1 MACLRPLLLLCVAT
15 LLAACSSA
23 PSSTLGELPRTPQAS
38 TQQLLKQA
46 EQSDAEQAAQLRL
59 AAADQSIQQGNRAQA
74 RSILQQVRLDALK
87 PAQQIFALTLQAEI
101 ALADGE
107 PEKAEQALQH
117 PSFERLGEL
126 PVSQQIRSQLARA
139 QALEANNKPL
149 AAARERVFTAP
160 LLSGKQAQA
169 NHETIWK
176 LVSALPETQLQ
187 SAASTDTDLAGWQ
200 TLALSLK
207 RAGTVAQQQRAID
220 DWVAQNPQHPAARQL
235 PEPLQKLRE
244 LADQPLTHVALLL
257 PMDGQL
263 ASVAR
268 ALRDGFVAAHLHAQ
282 QAGQQLRIELYDST
296 RISSIDDF
304 YRQAQAAGVQLVVGP
319 LEKDLVR
326 QLAARDQLP
335 ITTLALNYSD
345 AGQQTPPQLFQFGLA
360 AEDEAR
366 EVARRAWADGHRR
379 AIALA
384 PRGEWGNRI
393 LEAFRHSWQEA
404 GGTLV
409 AAEPLAEPVQ
419 LANQIADLLLLRDS
433 EGRARRVEGTLDTSA
448 ASRPTRRQDVDF
460 IFLAATPQQAQQ
472 VRPTL
477 IFQYAGDLPIYATSH
492 LHSASQ
498 NRTQYLDLEGIRF
511 TETPWLLDE
520 QLPLRREVEQ
530 KWPQAGGSLGR
541 LYAMGADAYRL
552 APRLNQLL
560 ALPDTQLDG
569 LSGVLQLNGDQRI
582 ERQLPWAQFRD
593 GKVERLDNQPL

>member
-1 MACLRPLLLLCVAT
+1 MACLRPLLLLCVAIM
-15 LLAACSSA
+15 LAACATS

-38 TQQLLKQA
+38 TQQLLEKA
-46 EQSDAEQAAQLRL
+46 DQSDPEQAVQLRL
-59 AAADQSIQQGNRAQA
+59 AAADQSIQQGNHAQA
-74 RSILQQVRLDALK
+74 RSILEKVQLDTLK

-101 ALADGE
+101 ALADGK
-107 PEKAEQALQH
+107 PEQAEQALQH
-117 PSFERLGEL
+117 PAFERLGEL
-126 PVSQQIRSQLARA
+126 PVAQQVRSQLARA
-139 QALEANNKPL
+139 EALEATDKPL

-160 LLSGKQAQA
+160 LLSGEQARP
-169 NHETIWK
+169 NHEAIWK
-176 LVSALPETQLQ
+176 LISALPEQQLQ
-187 SAASTDTDLAGWQ
+187 GAADDDLAGWQ
-200 TLALSLK
+200 SLALSLK

-220 DWVAQNPQHPAARQL
+220 DWIAQNPQHPAAGRL

-244 LADQPLTHVALLL
+244 LADQPLNNIALLL

-268 ALRDGFVAAHLHAQ
+268 ALRDGFLAAHLHAQ
-282 QAGQQLRIELYDST
+282 QSGQALRIELYDST
-296 RISSIDDF
+296 RMTSIDEF

-326 QLAARDQLP
+326 QLAERDQLP

-345 AGQQTPPQLFQFGLA
+345 AGQSTPPQLFQFGLA

-384 PRGEWGNRI
+384 PRGDWGGRI
-393 LEAFRHSWQEA
+393 LDAFRQSWEEA

-419 LANQIADLLLLRDS
+419 LANQIADLLQLRNS
-433 EGRARRVEGTLDTSA
+433 ESRGGRVSSITDASTSNQ
-448 ASRPTRRQDVDF
+448 PTRRQDVDF
-460 IFLAATPQQAQQ
+460 LFLAATPQQAQQ

-477 IFQYAGDLPIYATSH
+477 IFQYAGDLPVYATSH
-492 LHSASQ
+492 LHAASHD
-498 NRTQYLDLEGIRF
+498 RTQYLDLEGIRF
-511 TETPWLLDE
+511 AETPWLLND
-520 QLPLRREVEQ
+520 QLPLRQEVEQ

-541 LYAMGADAYRL
+541 LYAMGADAYLL

-569 LSGVLQLNGDQRI
+569 LSGTLSLNPQQRI
-582 ERQLPWAQFRD
+582 ERHLPWAEFRD
-593 GKVERLDNQPL
+593 GEVQRLDNMQ

>member
-1 MACLRPLLLLCVAT
+1 M
-15 LLAACSSA
+15 LAACATS

-38 TQQLLKQA
+38 TQQLLEKA
-46 EQSDAEQAAQLRL
+46 DQSDPEQAVQLRL
-59 AAADQSIQQGNRAQA
+59 AAADQSIQQGNHAQA
-74 RSILQQVRLDALK
+74 RSILEKVQLDTLK

-101 ALADGE
+101 ALADGK
-107 PEKAEQALQH
+107 PEQAEQALQH
-117 PSFERLGEL
+117 PAFERLGEL
-126 PVSQQIRSQLARA
+126 PVAQQVRSQLARA
-139 QALEANNKPL
+139 EALEATDKPL

-160 LLSGKQAQA
+160 LLSGEQARP
-169 NHETIWK
+169 NHEAIWK
-176 LVSALPETQLQ
+176 LISALPEQQLQ
-187 SAASTDTDLAGWQ
+187 GAADDDLAGWQ
-200 TLALSLK
+200 SLALSLK

-220 DWVAQNPQHPAARQL
+220 DWIAQNPQHPAAEQL

-244 LADQPLTHVALLL
+244 LADQPLNNIALLL

-268 ALRDGFVAAHLHAQ
+268 ALRDGFLAAHLHAQ
-282 QAGQQLRIELYDST
+282 QSGQALRIELYDST
-296 RISSIDDF
+296 RMTSIDEF

-326 QLAARDQLP
+326 QLAERDQLP

-345 AGQQTPPQLFQFGLA
+345 AGQSTPPQLFQFGLA

-384 PRGEWGNRI
+384 PRGDWGGRI
-393 LEAFRHSWQEA
+393 LDAFRQSWEEA

-419 LANQIADLLLLRDS
+419 LANQIADLLQLRNS
-433 EGRARRVEGTLDTSA
+433 ESRGGRVSSITDASTSNQ
-448 ASRPTRRQDVDF
+448 PTRRQDVDF
-460 IFLAATPQQAQQ
+460 LFLAATPQQAQQ

-477 IFQYAGDLPIYATSH
+477 IFQYAGDLPVYATSH
-492 LHSASQ
+492 LHAASHD
-498 NRTQYLDLEGIRF
+498 RTQYLDLEGIRF
-511 TETPWLLDE
+511 AETPWLLND
-520 QLPLRREVEQ
+520 QLPLRQEVEQ

-541 LYAMGADAYRL
+541 LYAMGADAYLL

-569 LSGVLQLNGDQRI
+569 LSGTLSLNPQQRI
-582 ERQLPWAQFRD
+582 ERQLPWAEFRD
-593 GKVERLDNQPL
+593 GEVQRLDNMQ

>member
-1 MACLRPLLLLCVAT
+1 MACLRPVLLLCVAIM
-15 LLAACSSA
+15 LAACASS

-38 TQQLLKQA
+38 TQQLLEKA
-46 EQSDAEQAAQLRL
+46 NQSDPEQAAQLRL
-59 AAADQSIQQGNRAQA
+59 AAADQSIQQGNHAQA
-74 RSILQQVRLDALK
+74 RSILEKIQLDALK

-101 ALADGE
+101 ALADDK
-107 PEKAEQALQH
+107 PEQAEQALQH
-117 PSFERLGEL
+117 PAFERLGEL
-126 PVSQQIRSQLARA
+126 PVAQQVRSQLARA
-139 QALEANNKPL
+139 KALEATNKPL

-160 LLSGKQAQA
+160 LLSAEQART
-169 NHETIWK
+169 NHEAIWK
-176 LVSALPETQLQ
+176 LISALPEQQLQ
-187 SAASTDTDLAGWQ
+187 SAADADLAGWQ

-220 DWVAQNPQHPAARQL
+220 DWIAQNPQHPAAQRL

-244 LADQPLTHVALLL
+244 LADQPLNNIALLL

-268 ALRDGFVAAHLHAQ
+268 ALRDGFLAAHLHAQ
-282 QAGQQLRIELYDST
+282 QSGQALRIELYDSSRMT
-296 RISSIDDF
+296 SIDEF

-326 QLAARDQLP
+326 QLADRDQLP

-345 AGQQTPPQLFQFGLA
+345 AGQRTPPQLFQFGLA

-384 PRGEWGNRI
+384 PRGDWGGRI
-393 LEAFRHSWQEA
+393 LDAFRQSWEEA

-419 LANQIADLLLLRDS
+419 LANQIADLLQLRNS
-433 EGRARRVEGTLDTSA
+433 ESRAGRVSSITDTST
-448 ASRPTRRQDVDF
+448 SNQPTRRQDVDF
-460 IFLAATPQQAQQ
+460 LFLAATPQQAQQ

-477 IFQYAGDLPIYATSH
+477 IFQYAGDLPVYATSH
-492 LHSASQ
+492 LHAASHD
-498 NRTQYLDLEGIRF
+498 RTQYLDLEGIRF
-511 TETPWLLDE
+511 AETPWLLND
-520 QLPLRREVEQ
+520 QLPLRQEVEQ

-541 LYAMGADAYRL
+541 LYAMGADAYLL

-569 LSGVLQLNGDQRI
+569 FSGTLSLNPQQRV
-582 ERQLPWAQFRD
+582 ERQLPWAEFRD
-593 GKVERLDNQPL
+593 GEVQRLDNTQQ

>member
-1 MACLRPLLLLCVAT
+1 MACLRPLLLLCVAIM
-15 LLAACSSA
+15 LAACASS

-38 TQQLLKQA
+38 TQQLLEKA
-46 EQSDAEQAAQLRL
+46 DQSDPEQAVQLRL
-59 AAADQSIQQGNRAQA
+59 AAADQSIQQGNHAQA
-74 RSILQQVRLDALK
+74 RSILEKVQLDTLK

-101 ALADGE
+101 ALADGK
-107 PEKAEQALQH
+107 PEQAEQALQH
-117 PSFERLGEL
+117 PAFERLGEL
-126 PVSQQIRSQLARA
+126 PVAQQIRSQLARA
-139 QALEANNKPL
+139 EALEATDKPL

-160 LLSGKQAQA
+160 LLSDEQART
-169 NHETIWK
+169 NHEAIWK
-176 LVSALPETQLQ
+176 LISALPEQQLQ
-187 SAASTDTDLAGWQ
+187 GAADDDLAGWQ
-200 TLALSLK
+200 SLALSLK

-220 DWVAQNPQHPAARQL
+220 DWIAQNPQHPAAEQL

-244 LADQPLTHVALLL
+244 LADQPLNNIALLL

-268 ALRDGFVAAHLHAQ
+268 ALRDGFLAAHLHAQ
-282 QAGQQLRIELYDST
+282 QSGQTLRIELYDST
-296 RISSIDDF
+296 RMTSIDEF

-326 QLAARDQLP
+326 QLAERDQLP

-345 AGQQTPPQLFQFGLA
+345 AGQSTPPQLFQFGLA

-384 PRGEWGNRI
+384 PRGDWGGRI
-393 LEAFRHSWQEA
+393 LDAFRQSWEEA

-419 LANQIADLLLLRDS
+419 LANQIADLLQLRNS
-433 EGRARRVEGTLDTSA
+433 ESRGGRVSSITDASTSNQ
-448 ASRPTRRQDVDF
+448 PTRRQDVDF
-460 IFLAATPQQAQQ
+460 LFLAATPQQAQQ

-477 IFQYAGDLPIYATSH
+477 IFQYAGDLPVYATSH
-492 LHSASQ
+492 LHAASHD
-498 NRTQYLDLEGIRF
+498 RTQYLDLEGIRF
-511 TETPWLLDE
+511 AETPWLLND
-520 QLPLRREVEQ
+520 QLPLRQEVEQ

-541 LYAMGADAYRL
+541 LYAMGADAYLL

-569 LSGVLQLNGDQRI
+569 LSGTLSLNPQQRI
-582 ERQLPWAQFRD
+582 ERQLPWAEFRD
-593 GKVERLDNQPL
+593 GEVQRLDNMQ

>member
-1 MACLRPLLLLCVAT
+1 MACLRPLLLLCVAIM
-15 LLAACSSA
+15 LAACATS

-38 TQQLLKQA
+38 TQQLLEKA
-46 EQSDAEQAAQLRL
+46 DQSDPEQAVQLRL
-59 AAADQSIQQGNRAQA
+59 AAADQSIQQGNHAQA
-74 RSILQQVRLDALK
+74 RSILEKVQLDTLK

-101 ALADGE
+101 ALADGK
-107 PEKAEQALQH
+107 PEQAEQALQH
-117 PSFERLGEL
+117 PAFERLGEL
-126 PVSQQIRSQLARA
+126 PVAQQVRSQLARA
-139 QALEANNKPL
+139 EALEATDKPL

-160 LLSGKQAQA
+160 LLSGEQARP
-169 NHETIWK
+169 NHEAIWK
-176 LVSALPETQLQ
+176 LISALPEQQLQ
-187 SAASTDTDLAGWQ
+187 GAADDDLAGWQ
-200 TLALSLK
+200 SLALSLK

-220 DWVAQNPQHPAARQL
+220 DWIAQNPQHPAAEQL

-244 LADQPLTHVALLL
+244 LADQPLNNIALLL

-268 ALRDGFVAAHLHAQ
+268 ALRDGFLAAHLHAQ
-282 QAGQQLRIELYDST
+282 QSGQALRIELYDST
-296 RISSIDDF
+296 RMTSIDDF

-326 QLAARDQLP
+326 QLAERDQLP

-345 AGQQTPPQLFQFGLA
+345 AGQSTPPQLFQFGLA

-384 PRGEWGNRI
+384 PRGDWGGRI
-393 LEAFRHSWQEA
+393 LDAFRQSWEEA

-419 LANQIADLLLLRDS
+419 LANQIADLLQLRNS
-433 EGRARRVEGTLDTSA
+433 ESRGGRVSSTTDASTSNQ
-448 ASRPTRRQDVDF
+448 PTRRQDVDF
-460 IFLAATPQQAQQ
+460 LFLAATPQQAQQ

-477 IFQYAGDLPIYATSH
+477 IFQYAGDLPVYATSH
-492 LHSASQ
+492 LHAASHD
-498 NRTQYLDLEGIRF
+498 RTQYLDLEGIRF
-511 TETPWLLDE
+511 AETPWLLND
-520 QLPLRREVEQ
+520 QLPLRQEVEQ

-541 LYAMGADAYRL
+541 LYAMGADAYLL

-569 LSGVLQLNGDQRI
+569 LSGTLSLNPQQRI
-582 ERQLPWAQFRD
+582 ERQLPWAEFRD
-593 GKVERLDNQPL
+593 GEVQRLDNMQ

>member
-1 MACLRPLLLLCVAT
+1 MACLRPLLLLCVAIM
-15 LLAACSSA
+15 LAACATS

-38 TQQLLKQA
+38 TQQLLEKA
-46 EQSDAEQAAQLRL
+46 DQSDPEQAVQLRL
-59 AAADQSIQQGNRAQA
+59 AAADQSIQQGNHAQA
-74 RSILQQVRLDALK
+74 RSILEKVQLDTLK

-101 ALADGE
+101 ALADGK
-107 PEKAEQALQH
+107 PEQAEQALQH
-117 PSFERLGEL
+117 PAFERLGEL
-126 PVSQQIRSQLARA
+126 PVAQQVRSQLARA
-139 QALEANNKPL
+139 EALEATDKPL

-160 LLSGKQAQA
+160 LLSGEQARP
-169 NHETIWK
+169 NHEAIWK
-176 LVSALPETQLQ
+176 LISALPEQQLQ
-187 SAASTDTDLAGWQ
+187 GAADDDLAGWQ
-200 TLALSLK
+200 SLALSLK

-220 DWVAQNPQHPAARQL
+220 DWIAQNPQHPAAEQL

-244 LADQPLTHVALLL
+244 LADQPLNNIALLL

-268 ALRDGFVAAHLHAQ
+268 ALRDGFLAAHLHAQ
-282 QAGQQLRIELYDST
+282 QSGQALRIELYDST
-296 RISSIDDF
+296 RMTSIDDF

-326 QLAARDQLP
+326 QLAERDQLP

-345 AGQQTPPQLFQFGLA
+345 AGQSTPPQLFQFGLA

-384 PRGEWGNRI
+384 PRGDWGGRI
-393 LEAFRHSWQEA
+393 LDAFRQSWEEA

-419 LANQIADLLLLRDS
+419 LANQIADLLQLRNS
-433 EGRARRVEGTLDTSA
+433 ESRGGRVSSITDASTSNQ
-448 ASRPTRRQDVDF
+448 PTRRQDVDF
-460 IFLAATPQQAQQ
+460 LFLAATPQQAQQ

-477 IFQYAGDLPIYATSH
+477 IFQYAGDLPVYATSH
-492 LHSASQ
+492 LHAASHD
-498 NRTQYLDLEGIRF
+498 RTQYLDLEGIRF
-511 TETPWLLDE
+511 AETPWLLND
-520 QLPLRREVEQ
+520 QLPLRQEVEQ

-541 LYAMGADAYRL
+541 LYAMGADAYLL

-569 LSGVLQLNGDQRI
+569 LSGTLSLNPQQRI
-582 ERQLPWAQFRD
+582 ERQLPWAEFRD
-593 GKVERLDNQPL
+593 GEVQRLDNMQ

>member
-1 MACLRPLLLLCVAT
+1 
-15 LLAACSSA
+15 
-23 PSSTLGELPRTPQAS
+23 LGELPRTPQAS
-38 TQQLLKQA
+38 TQQLLEKA
-46 EQSDAEQAAQLRL
+46 DQSDPEQAVQLRL
-59 AAADQSIQQGNRAQA
+59 AAADQSVQQGNHTQA
-74 RSILQQVRLDALK
+74 RSILEKVQLDTLK

-101 ALADGE
+101 ALADGK
-107 PEKAEQALQH
+107 PEQAEQALQH
-117 PSFERLGEL
+117 PAFERLGEL
-126 PVSQQIRSQLARA
+126 PVAQQIRSQLARA
-139 QALEANNKPL
+139 EALEATDKPL

-160 LLSGKQAQA
+160 LLSDEQART
-169 NHETIWK
+169 NHEAIWK
-176 LVSALPETQLQ
+176 LISALPEQQLQ
-187 SAASTDTDLAGWQ
+187 GAADDDLAGWQ
-200 TLALSLK
+200 SLALSLK

-220 DWVAQNPQHPAARQL
+220 DWIAQTPQHPAAEQL

-244 LADQPLTHVALLL
+244 LADQPLNNIALLL

-268 ALRDGFVAAHLHAQ
+268 ALRDGFLAAHLHAQ
-282 QAGQQLRIELYDST
+282 QSGQTLRIELYDST
-296 RISSIDDF
+296 RMTSIDEF

-326 QLAARDQLP
+326 QLAERDQLP

-345 AGQQTPPQLFQFGLA
+345 AGQSTPPQLFQFGLA

-384 PRGEWGNRI
+384 PRGDWGGRI
-393 LEAFRHSWQEA
+393 LDAFRQSWEEA

-419 LANQIADLLLLRDS
+419 LANQIADLLQLRNS
-433 EGRARRVEGTLDTSA
+433 ESRGGRVSSITDASTSNQ
-448 ASRPTRRQDVDF
+448 PTRRQDVDF
-460 IFLAATPQQAQQ
+460 LFLAATPQQAQQ

-477 IFQYAGDLPIYATSH
+477 IFQYAGDLPVYATSH
-492 LHSASQ
+492 LHAASHD
-498 NRTQYLDLEGIRF
+498 RTQYLDLEGIRF
-511 TETPWLLDE
+511 AETPWLLND
-520 QLPLRREVEQ
+520 QLPLRQEVEQ

-541 LYAMGADAYRL
+541 LYAMGADAYLL

-569 LSGVLQLNGDQRI
+569 LSGTLSLNPQQRI
-582 ERQLPWAQFRD
+582 ERQLPWAEFRD
-593 GKVERLDNQPL
+593 GEVQRLDNMQ

>member
-1 MACLRPLLLLCVAT
+1 MACLRPLLLLCLTAALV
-15 LLAACSSA
+15 ACSSS

-38 TQQLLKQA
+38 TQQLLQEA
-46 EQSDAEQAAQLRL
+46 DQSDPEKAAQLRL
-59 AAADQSIQQGNRAQA
+59 AAADQSLQQGNAAHA
-74 RSILQQVRLDALK
+74 RDILQKVRLEALK

-101 ALADGE
+101 ALADNA
-107 PEKAEQALQH
+107 PEKAEQAFQH
-117 PSFERLGEL
+117 PAFERLAEL
-126 PVSQQIRSQLARA
+126 PVEQQVRSQLARA
-139 QALEANNKPL
+139 QALEANGKPA

-160 LLSGKQAQA
+160 LLSGQQAQE

-176 LVSALPETQLQ
+176 LLSTLPEKQLQ
-187 SAASTDTDLAGWQ
+187 GATDTDLAGWQ
-200 TLALSLK
+200 ALALSVK

-220 DWVAQNPQHPAARQL
+220 DWVAQNPQHPAAQQL
-235 PEPLQKLRE
+235 PNALQKLRE

-263 ASVAR
+263 ANVAR
-268 ALRDGFVAAHLHAQ
+268 ALRDGFLAAHLHAQ
-282 QAGQQLRIELYDST
+282 RAGQELRIELFDST
-296 RISSIDDF
+296 HMSSIDEF
-304 YRQAQAAGVQLVVGP
+304 YRQAKAAGVQLVVGP

-326 QLAARDQLP
+326 QLAERDQLP

-366 EVARRAWADGHRR
+366 EVARRAWSDGHRR

-384 PRGEWGNRI
+384 PRGDWGNRI
-393 LEAFRHSWQEA
+393 LDAFRQSWQEA

-419 LANQIADLLLLRDS
+419 LANQIADLLQLRNS
-433 EGRARRVEGTLDTSA
+433 EDRAQRVSSSIDTPT
-448 ASRPTRRQDVDF
+448 ASQPTRRQDVDF

-492 LHSASQ
+492 LHAASHD
-498 NRTQYLDLEGIRF
+498 RTQYLDLEGIRF
-511 TETPWLLDE
+511 AETPWLLDD
-520 QLPLRREVEQ
+520 QLPLRQEVEQ

-541 LYAMGADAYRL
+541 LYAMGADAYLL

-560 ALPDTQLDG
+560 ALPDTQIDG
-569 LSGVLQLNGDQRI
+569 LSGTLRLKPDQRI

-593 GKVERLDNQPL
+593 GEVERLNDAQQ

>member
-1 MACLRPLLLLCVAT
+1 M
-15 LLAACSSA
+15 LAACASS

-38 TQQLLKQA
+38 TQQLLQKA
-46 EQSDAEQAAQLRL
+46 EQSDPEQAAQLRL
-59 AAADQSIQQGNRAQA
+59 AAADQSVRQGNHAQA
-74 RSILQQVRLDALK
+74 RGILEQVQVEALK

-107 PEKAEQALQH
+107 PERAVQALRH
-117 PSFERLGEL
+117 PAFDRLGEL
-126 PVSQQIRSQLARA
+126 PVEQQVRSQSARA
-139 QALEANNKPL
+139 EALEATNRTL

-160 LLSGKQAQA
+160 LLSGEQAQA
-169 NHETIWK
+169 NHESIWK
-176 LVSALPETQLQ
+176 LISALPEKELQ
-187 SAASTDTDLAGWQ
+187 GAADADLAGWQ
-200 TLALSLK
+200 ALALSLK
-207 RAGTVAQQQRAID
+207 RAGTVAQQQRAMDEWI
-220 DWVAQNPQHPAARQL
+220 AQNPQHPAAQRL

-244 LADQPLTHVALLL
+244 LADQPLNHVALLL
-257 PMDGQL
+257 PMEGQL

-268 ALRDGFVAAHLHAQ
+268 ALRDGFLAAHLHAQ
-282 QAGQQLRIELYDST
+282 QAGQSLRIELYDSS
-296 RISSIDDF
+296 RMASIDDF

-326 QLAARDQLP
+326 QLAERDQLP

-345 AGQQTPPQLFQFGLA
+345 AGQRTPPQLFQFGLA

-384 PRGEWGNRI
+384 PQGDWGGRI
-393 LEAFRHSWQEA
+393 LDAFRQSWQEA

-419 LANQIADLLLLRDS
+419 LANQIADLLQLRNS
-433 EGRARRVEGTLDTSA
+433 ENRAGRVSSITD
-448 ASRPTRRQDVDF
+448 ASTASQPTRRQDVDF

-492 LHSASQ
+492 LHAASHD
-498 NRTQYLDLEGIRF
+498 RTQYLDLEGIRF
-511 TETPWLLDE
+511 AETPWLLND

-530 KWPQAGGSLGR
+530 KWPQAGGTLGR
-541 LYAMGADAYRL
+541 LYAMGADAYLL

-560 ALPDTQLDG
+560 ALPDTELEG
-569 LSGVLQLNGDQRI
+569 LSGTLSLSPQQRI
-582 ERQLPWAQFRD
+582 ERQLQWAQFRD
-593 GKVERLDNQPL
+593 GAVERLDDVQ